1 MHATVF
7 NTFVPDVLNSLQ
19 NKKSA
24 PVLSTNFEFSF
35 YFRSTEHSTLHSLK
49 YGCMLYVGLWTVY
62 CFQFRYLFDFTF
74 FLH

>member
-35 YFRSTEHSTLHSLK
+35 YFLSTEHSTLHSLK